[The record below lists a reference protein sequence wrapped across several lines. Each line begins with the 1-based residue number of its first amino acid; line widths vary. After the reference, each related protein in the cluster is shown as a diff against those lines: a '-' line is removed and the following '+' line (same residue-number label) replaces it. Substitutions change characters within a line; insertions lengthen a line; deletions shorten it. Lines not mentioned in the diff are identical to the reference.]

1 MRRSITL
8 EWQVPPEPAALW
20 AVRAVQA
27 FAALVL
33 LHWGFEW
40 ALVLFADAD
49 AGSALSLQGQG
60 AVEGVGSG
68 YGFVTGVGV
77 AALCALGVLFTL
89 VGWLARR
96 ALRRHAS
103 SWALR
108 VDGEGWHWARD
119 DGRGAGSGMVQVAV
133 AFGPWC
139 LLRAVAQPGQGQS
152 AWIWLRPARVMATH
166 GGAGGDAPHHRYL
179 AGTRLRTVLN
189 WT

>member
-1 MRRSITL
+1 MRRPHTL

-40 ALVLFADAD
+40 ALVLLADAD
-49 AGSALSLQGQG
+49 AGAGLSLQGSG
-60 AVEGVGSG
+60 VVEGVGSG
-68 YGFVTGVGV
+68 YGFATGVGV
-77 AALCALGVLFTL
+77 AALVMLFTL
-89 VGWLARR
+89 AGWLARR
-96 ALRRHAS
+96 ALRRHAP

-108 VDGEGWHWARD
+108 VDGEGWHWA
-119 DGRGAGSGMVQVAV
+119 GGEGHCAGSGMVQVAV

-152 AWIWLRPARVMATH
+152 AWIWLRPARLGSPDRA
-166 GGAGGDAPHHRYL
+166 AWGDTANTRHL
-179 AGTRLRTVLN
+179 AGTRLRTALN
-189 WT
+189 WP